1 MPRARIFWSTGR
13 PALPCPAMIHPPR
26 LLRPVPSERP
36 RRLRRLRPRVAVLS
50 ALLAVGGS
58 LACDRNIEPYLPGEE
73 PREPDLARIFPG
85 PPAGSMQGGV
95 DGGGAG
101 EGAAAQAMAADAS
114 GPEAGAGRAA
124 FPPSRTE
131 GAGAAGGADAK
142 PISGRIELAPEL
154 AGARPEG
161 AILFVIARPEGAVG
175 GPPLAVLRIPD
186 PEFPVE
192 FEIGPGDVM
201 IPSMRFAG
209 PISLTARLDSDG
221 NAMTRA
227 EVDLSSPTAPPAE
240 PGTTG
245 VALVLSQKGQADG
258 R

>member
-1 MPRARIFWSTGR
+1 
-13 PALPCPAMIHPPR
+13 
-26 LLRPVPSERP
+26 
-36 RRLRRLRPRVAVLS
+36 VAVLGT
-50 ALLAVGGS
+50 LLALGGG
-58 LACDRNIEPYLPGEE
+58 LGCDRNIEPYQPGEE

-85 PPAGSMQGGV
+85 PPAGGMQGGV
-95 DGGGAG
+95 AGGGSG
-101 EGAAAQAMAADAS
+101 EGAAAQAMAADTS
-114 GPEAGAGRAA
+114 GPEAGAGRSA

-131 GAGAAGGADAK
+131 GAGGAGATEAK
-142 PISGRIELAPEL
+142 PIRGRIEIAPEL

-161 AILFVIARPEGAVG
+161 AILFVIARPEGAVA

-201 IPSMRFAG
+201 IPSMQFAG

-227 EVDLSSPTAPPAE
+227 ETDLSSPTAPPAE

-245 VALVLSQKGQADG
+245 IELVLSQKGQ
-258 R
+258 